1 MASNQKII
9 MDLSIASRIKKMI
22 NEFPESKV
30 CNKTLIANIWLDD
43 LRAVGLEAKKIN
55 AHQLLS
61 FYINDKLT
69 NPETIRRTRA
79 KILKKERDLQSDEV
93 KAE

>member
-1 MASNQKII
+1 MASNQTII

-22 NEFPESKV
+22 NEFPESKY
-30 CNKTLIANIWLDD
+30 CDKTLIANIWLDD
-43 LRAVGLEAKKIN
+43 LRAVGIEAKKIN

-69 NPETIRRTRA
+69 NPETIRRTKA
-79 KILKKERDLQSDEV
+79 KILKKERDLNSNKE
-93 KAE
+93 KSE

>member
-1 MASNQKII
+1 MASNQTII
-9 MDLSIASRIKKMI
+9 MDLSIASRVKKMI

-43 LRAVGLEAKKIN
+43 LRAVGIESKKIN
-55 AHQLLS
+55 GHQLLS

-69 NPETIRRTRA
+69 NPDTIRRTKA
-79 KILKKERDLQSDEV
+79 KILKKERDLELNKA